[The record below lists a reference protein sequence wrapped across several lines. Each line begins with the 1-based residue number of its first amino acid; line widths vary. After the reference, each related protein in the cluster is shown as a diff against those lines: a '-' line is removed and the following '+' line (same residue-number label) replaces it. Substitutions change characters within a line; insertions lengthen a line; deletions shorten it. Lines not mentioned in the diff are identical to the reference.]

1 MTKQELI
8 KILDEKI
15 KDAENDFKKELL
27 FGWERKEENNEV
39 VLYPINRD
47 KEEHLKGKIE
57 TYTDIKNL
65 LENEVLE
72 NE

>member
-15 KDAENDFKKELL
+15 KNAKREIEETKGLRKKTKNYHMPLITGRLL
-27 FGWERKEENNEV
+27 A
-39 VLYPINRD
+39 
-47 KEEHLKGKIE
+47 
-57 TYTDIKNL
+57 YTDIKNL

-72 NE
+72 KCQ